1 MKRMIFLGCLVLFS
15 STMLSAQE
23 RIEAPVWKMG
33 EKWTFRYD
41 TGGEW
46 TVEIVGEEKDF
57 YVDSS
62 TRTEGRL
69 IGKYKRFYDKKTLN
83 CVEIIKDGK
92 ESKQERDM
100 LKKYFDFPLYTGKNW
115 TYRFGGLSS
124 SPGRDIDLLAELS
137 AVNFEDIEVP
147 AGKFRAIKVKNK
159 TSVLGTNS
167 SGVLHYWWSHDAKAA
182 VKVEYVASSFW
193 ANLGYNKFE
202 LISFEL
208 K

>member
-1 MKRMIFLGCLVLFS
+1 
-15 STMLSAQE
+15 MLSAQE

-46 TVEIVGEEKDF
+46 TVEIVTEEKDY

-62 TRTEGRL
+62 TRIEGRL
-69 IGKYKRFYDKKTLN
+69 IGKYKRLYDKKTLN
-83 CVEIIKDGK
+83 CVKVIKDGK

-115 TYRFGGLSS
+115 NYRYGILSS
-124 SPGRDIDLLAELS
+124 SGRPIDLVAELS

-159 TSVLGTNS
+159 TSVLGTSS
-167 SGVLHYWWSHDAKAA
+167 SGMLHYWWSPDAKAA
-182 VKVEYVASSFW
+182 VKVEYEAGSFW
-193 ANLGYNKFE
+193 GTPGYNKFE

>member
-41 TGGEW
+41 IGGEW

-69 IGKYKRFYDKKTLN
+69 IGKYKRFYDKKTLTTLATIM
-83 CVEIIKDGK
+83 VTFYSEIAYPLVTAFYWAKHNPKGIF
-92 ESKQERDM
+92 EST
-100 LKKYFDFPLYTGKNW
+100 L
-115 TYRFGGLSS
+115 
-124 SPGRDIDLLAELS
+124 DLCTL
-137 AVNFEDIEVP
+137 
-147 AGKFRAIKVKNK
+147 
-159 TSVLGTNS
+159 
-167 SGVLHYWWSHDAKAA
+167 
-182 VKVEYVASSFW
+182 
-193 ANLGYNKFE
+193 
-202 LISFEL
+202 
-208 K
+208 